1 MSGAVVTGA
10 GRGLGLEIARRLAAR
25 GLAVNVTDVDSEAAG
40 AAAEEIGGGAW
51 ATELD
56 VRDAEACRAV
66 ARETAER
73 AGSLDVWVN
82 NAGILVTGFVWDH
95 DAETRRRVLEI
106 NAFGTFNGTDAA
118 LELMR
123 PPDRGHVINVISLAG
138 LVAAPGEA
146 LYGAS
151 KHAAIAYTLGA
162 VFDLRRSGSKGIHVS
177 AVCPDGIWTPM
188 LYDKVD
194 DPAAAV
200 SFAGVFMRPETVAE
214 RAVALLDKPRPLLT
228 IPRRRGI
235 FIRFVDLFPGLSA
248 RMLPLVLADAR
259 RKQRRWK
266 KRLEGGRGP

>member
-1 MSGAVVTGA
+1 MGGAVVTGA

-25 GLAVNVTDVDSEAAG
+25 GLAVNITDVDADAAR
-40 AAAEEIGGGAW
+40 AAAEQLGGSAW
-51 ATELD
+51 STALD
-56 VRDAEACRAV
+56 VRDAQACRAA
-66 ARETAER
+66 ARETADR

-95 DAETRRRVLEI
+95 DEETRRTVLEV
-106 NAFGTFNGTDAA
+106 NAIGTFNGTDAA

-123 PPDRGHVINVISLAG
+123 PADRGHIINVISLAG

-162 VFDLRRSGSKGIHVS
+162 LNDLRRSGSRGVQVS

-188 LYDKVD
+188 LYDKLD

-200 SFAGVFMRPETVAE
+200 SFSGHFMRAETVAE
-214 RAVALLDKPRPLLT
+214 AAVALLDHPRPLLV
-228 IPRRRGI
+228 IPRRRAL
-235 FIRFVDLFPGLSA
+235 FIRFADLFPGIA
-248 RMLPLVLADAR
+248 NRMLPLVLADAR
-259 RKQRRWK
+259 RKQQRWK
-266 KRLEGGRGP
+266 KRIEAGKEP

>member
-25 GLAVNVTDVDSEAAG
+25 RLAVNVADIDAE
-40 AAAEEIGGGAW
+40 AAAEAAAEIGGAAW
-51 ATELD
+51 GTELD
-56 VRDAEACRAV
+56 VRDGEACRAV

-82 NAGILVTGFVWDH
+82 NAGILVTGFAWDH
-95 DAETRRRVLEI
+95 DEQTRRAVLEV
-106 NAFGTFNGTDAA
+106 NALGTFNGTVAA

-123 PPDRGHVINVISLAG
+123 PADHGHVINIVSLAG

-146 LYGAS
+146 VYGAS
-151 KHAAIAYTLGA
+151 KHAAIAFTLGA
-162 VFDLRRSGSKGIHVS
+162 LNDLRRSGSKGVRMS

-188 LYDKVD
+188 LYDRLD

-200 SFAGVFMRPETVAE
+200 SFAGNFMRPEVVADA
-214 RAVALLDKPRPLLT
+214 AVGLLDRPRALLT
-228 IPRRRGI
+228 VPRRRA
-235 FIRFVDLFPGLSA
+235 FFVRFADLFPGFA
-248 RMLPLVLADAR
+248 NRMLPLLLADAR

-266 KRLEGGRGP
+266 QRIESGRGP